1 MPIPDISRRDI
12 PVGPLR
18 DMFEITI
25 VGGGDDYELQSGFV
39 CQLRSSSNNVM
50 VRTLEGQTDIEM
62 SNANLPYTMGIGTHP
77 VLLRAVRA
85 HATGAIGITVGRL

>member
-1 MPIPDISRRDI
+1 MPIPDIRNRDL

-25 VGGGDDYELQSGFV
+25 VGGGDDYVLETGFV
-39 CQLRSSSNNVM
+39 CQLRTASAAVM
-50 VRTLEGQTDIEM
+50 VRTLEGESDISM
-62 SNANLPYTMGIGTHP
+62 ANSGLPYTMGIGTHP

-85 HATGAIGITVGRL
+85 HASNPIAITVGRL